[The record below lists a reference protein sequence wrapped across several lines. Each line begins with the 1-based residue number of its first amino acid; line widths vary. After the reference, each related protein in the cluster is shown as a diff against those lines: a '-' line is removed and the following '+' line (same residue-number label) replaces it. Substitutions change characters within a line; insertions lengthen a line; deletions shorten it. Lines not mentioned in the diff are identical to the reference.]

1 MTQQE
6 NPTPACTCPEP
17 ELTPCHECGAPTC
30 LSCGS
35 TDEYGEFGWCDT
47 CASAHLKRMQEGA
60 SETLGLLAQWIRARK
75 SGDIEVRADLEVKL
89 LSLDPQNIDVYAQ
102 VVIP

>member
-60 SETLGLLAQWIRARK
+60 SETLGLLAQWSRAR
-75 SGDIEVRADLEVKL
+75 STGDDKAAFELETKV
-89 LSLDPQNIDVYAQ
+89 LSIDPQELEQYAQ
-102 VVIP
+102 AVLL